1 MTWRLKPYRPR
12 EFIHNRI
19 KEILHSPSFARR
31 AAKEEGFFTRHRALP
46 LPHLV
51 GYLLNFR
58 KGTISDELEQ
68 FAAALLGP
76 DEPAPVTPSAFC
88 QARKKL
94 HYSALTELNAAAID
108 AFSNHFA
115 LHRWHGFRL
124 LAVDGSTIRLPN
136 TSAIAEVF
144 GGPSDAS
151 CPMGRLSQCIDVL
164 NEVILCADIAPY
176 ATGER
181 ELASPYLYAAAA
193 TDLFL
198 YDRGY
203 PAFWLFAQHRD
214 MERHF
219 CMRVALDFNTE
230 VAAFVASGEPSA
242 LVTIAPNAEAVAQC
256 EEYNLSAEPVTVRL
270 VRVELDSGETEVL
283 ITSLIDQAAFPTHWF
298 KALYHFRWGVE
309 ESYKRVKCRIEIENF
324 SGKSPLSV
332 YQDFH
337 AKLLTLNLT
346 AMFAWIGQ
354 AVADRLHA
362 QRRHV
367 YQINFANAITQM
379 KNRVVR
385 WLLGGDPENLGLTLV
400 CQMAR
405 AVEPIRPG
413 RSSPRKPNAATHRR
427 FHMNYKRTR

>member
-1 MTWRLKPYRPR
+1 M
-12 EFIHNRI
+12 
-19 KEILHSPSFARR
+19 
-31 AAKEEGFFTRHRALP
+31 
-46 LPHLV
+46 
-51 GYLLNFR
+51 
-58 KGTISDELEQ
+58 EQ
-68 FAAALLGP
+68 FAAALLGQ
-76 DEPAPVTPSAFC
+76 DEPPPVTPSAFC

-94 HYSALTELNAAAID
+94 KYTAFAELNEAAIH
-108 AFSNHFA
+108 AFSTHFA
-115 LHRWHGFRL
+115 LRRWQGFRL
-124 LAVDGSTIRLPN
+124 LSVDGSTIRLPN
-136 TSAIAEVF
+136 TPAIAEAF
-144 GGPSDAS
+144 GGPEDAS

-164 NEVILCADIAPY
+164 NKVILCADIAPY

-181 ELASPYLYAAAA
+181 ELASPYLYAASA

-214 MERHF
+214 MERPF

-230 VAAFVASGEPSA
+230 VAAFVASGLPSA
-242 LVTIAPNAEAVAQC
+242 VVTIAPNAEAVAQC
-256 EEYNLSAEPVTVRL
+256 TEYNLSAEPVTVRL

-283 ITSLIDQAAFPTHWF
+283 ITSLLDEAAFPAHWF
-298 KALYHFRWGVE
+298 KTLYHLRWGVE

-337 AKLLTLNLT
+337 AKLLALNLT
-346 AMFAWIGQ
+346 AMFVWIAQ
-354 AVADRLHA
+354 AVADRLHI
-362 QRRHV
+362 RRRYV

-385 WLLGGDPENLGLTLV
+385 WLLGCDTDGLALTLV

-405 AVEPIRPG
+405 AVEPERPN
-413 RSSPRKPNAATHRR
+413 RSAPRKANTATHRR
-427 FHMNYKRTR
+427 FHNNYKRTR